1 MDSSSFKISGNVVDV
16 VRRKITNATV
26 KVENGKISTVTEC
39 AQPGSR
45 WLLPGFVD
53 AHVPIESSMLLS
65 AEFARAAVVHG
76 PVAAVSDPH
85 EIATFRS
92 WIDVW

>member
-1 MDSSSFKISGNVVDV
+1 MDSSSF
-16 VRRKITNATV
+16 
-26 KVENGKISTVTEC
+26 KISTVTEC
-39 AQPGSR
+39 AQPESR

-53 AHVPIESSMLLS
+53 AHVPIESSMLLP